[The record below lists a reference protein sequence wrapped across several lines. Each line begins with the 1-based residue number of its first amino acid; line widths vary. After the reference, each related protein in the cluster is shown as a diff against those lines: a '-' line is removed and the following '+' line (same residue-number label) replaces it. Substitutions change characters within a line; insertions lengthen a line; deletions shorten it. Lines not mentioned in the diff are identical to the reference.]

1 MKTMLMLRAAT
12 ALFSVGI
19 GSACAGAVNDQAAPT
34 PFAAMQSQL
43 NTVSV
48 GAPRTSPLF
57 TIGRVEVRVWAPVAP
72 PYNAEANGDLAARNI
87 WGAG

>member
-1 MKTMLMLRAAT
+1 MKTMLVLGAAT
-12 ALFSVGI
+12 ALFSVDI
-19 GSACAGAVNDQAAPT
+19 GSACASNVYGQAVPT
-34 PFAAMQSQL
+34 PFTAMQSQL
-43 NTVSV
+43 NSVSI

-72 PYNAEANGDLAARNI
+72 PYNAEADGDVAARYI